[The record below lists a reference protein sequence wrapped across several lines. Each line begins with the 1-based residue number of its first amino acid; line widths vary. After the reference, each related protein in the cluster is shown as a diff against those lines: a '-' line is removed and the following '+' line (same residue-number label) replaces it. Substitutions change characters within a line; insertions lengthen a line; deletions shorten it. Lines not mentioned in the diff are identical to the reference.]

1 MIKKSRLDLYLIYKG
16 LCETRQKAQG
26 LILAGKVKDINGKI
40 FDKPGQQVLIGT
52 EFIIESEPQ
61 FVSRG
66 GEKLLEAFKK
76 LKINVKDRVCIDAGI
91 STGGFT
97 DCLLQQGAKMVYG
110 IDVGYGQTAWKIRNN
125 PKVKLFERSNI
136 RNLKPLDIYSEESL
150 LPNFVVADLSFISL
164 KLVFKP
170 INNLLSGDLIEG
182 IFLIKPQFEVGKDRV
197 SKGGVVRK
205 AEYHIEAI
213 ESVINAAEQMQW
225 NIQGLVASPLV
236 GPAGNHEYLAWMSKV
251 GISNAKIDI
260 SFIENLVQETL

>member
-40 FDKPGQQVLIGT
+40 FDKPGQQVLVGT

-76 LKINVKDRVCIDAGI
+76 LNINVKDRVCIDAGI

-236 GPAGNHEYLAWMSKV
+236 GPAGNHEYLAWMSKI
-251 GISNAKIDI
+251 GMSNAKIDI
-260 SFIENLVQETL
+260 NFIENLVQETL

>member
-1 MIKKSRLDLYLIYKG
+1 MIKKSRLDLYLLNKG

-26 LILAGKVKDINGKI
+26 LILAGKVKDINGKV
-40 FDKPGQQVLIGT
+40 FDKPGQQVLLGS
-52 EFIIESEPQ
+52 EFFIESKPQ

-76 LKINVKDRVCIDAGI
+76 LKINVKERVCIDAGI

-110 IDVGYGQTAWKIRNN
+110 IDVGYGQTAWKIRKN

-164 KLVFKP
+164 KLVLQP
-170 INNLLSGDLIEG
+170 INNLLSGDFIEG

-213 ESVINAAEQMQW
+213 ESVLNAAKELQW
-225 NIQGLVASPLV
+225 TIKGLIASPLV
-236 GPAGNHEYLAWMSKV
+236 GPAGNHEYLAWMTKKGMTNST
-251 GISNAKIDI
+251 INFR
-260 SFIENLVQETL
+260 FIENLVKETL

>member
-76 LKINVKDRVCIDAGI
+76 LNINVKDRVCIDAGI

-125 PKVKLFERSNI
+125 SKVKLLERSNI
-136 RNLKPLDIYSEESL
+136 RNLKPLDIYSEGSL

-164 KLVFKP
+164 KLVFQP
-170 INNLLSGDLIEG
+170 INNLLSGDFIEG
-182 IFLIKPQFEVGKDRV
+182 VFLVKPQFEVGKDRV

-205 AEYHIEAI
+205 AEYHIEAL
-213 ESVINAAEQMQW
+213 ESVINAAEQFQW

-236 GPAGNHEYLAWMSKV
+236 GPAGNHEYLAWMTKTGMSNPIIDSK
-251 GISNAKIDI
+251 
-260 SFIENLVQETL
+260 FIENLVKETL

>member
-1 MIKKSRLDLYLIYKG
+1 MIKKSRLDLYLLTKG

-40 FDKPGQQVLIGT
+40 LDKPGQQVQIGS
-52 EFIIESEPQ
+52 EVFIESEPL

-76 LKINVKDRVCIDAGI
+76 LDVNVKDKVCIDAGI

-97 DCLLQQGAKMVYG
+97 DCLLQQGAKLVYG

-125 PKVKLFERSNI
+125 PKVILLERTNI
-136 RNLKPLDIYSEESL
+136 RTLKPDDLLSRNSE

-164 KLVFKP
+164 KLVFKSFS
-170 INNLLSGDLIEG
+170 NLLSGDCIEG
-182 IFLIKPQFEVGKDRV
+182 VFLIKPQFEVGKDRV

-205 AEYHIEAI
+205 PQYHKEAI
-213 ESVINAAEQMQW
+213 ESVINSAKEYKW
-225 NIQGLVASPLV
+225 NIKNLIASPLV
-236 GPAGNHEYLAWMSKV
+236 GPAGNHEYLAWMCLREDSNPIVNSKY
-251 GISNAKIDI
+251 
-260 SFIENLVQETL
+260 IENLVKETL

>member
-1 MIKKSRLDLYLIYKG
+1 MIKKSRLDLYLLNKG

-26 LILAGKVKDINGKI
+26 IILSGKVKDINGKI
-40 FDKPGQQVLIGT
+40 FDKPGQQVLIGS
-52 EFIIESEPQ
+52 EFFIESEPQ

-76 LKINVKDRVCIDAGI
+76 LNINVQNRVCIDLGI

-110 IDVGYGQTAWKIRNN
+110 IDVGYGQTAWKIRKN
-125 PKVKLFERSNI
+125 PKVILFERSNI
-136 RNLKPLDIYSEESL
+136 RNLQPLDLNFKENL

-164 KLVFKP
+164 RLVFKP
-170 INNLLSGDLIEG
+170 INNLLSGDVIEG

-205 AEYHIEAI
+205 AEYHIDAI
-213 ESVINAAEQMQW
+213 NSVINAAKEFEW
-225 NIQGLVASPLV
+225 NIKDLLASPLV
-236 GPAGNHEYLAWMSKV
+236 GPAGNHEYLAWMSKKE
-251 GISNAKIDI
+251 ISNPNINSK
-260 SFIENLVQETL
+260 FIEKLVNETI